1 MLRHKN
7 RKRKIRNIAADTL
20 SSHGQHNPESRSSAD
35 HLIVGLGSLLEWI
48 ALNHGSNAAERTEFQ
63 RVFGVFGGAGG
74 PALDGLAASNHLWR
88 SDCERLH
95 ASSHNQ

>member
-48 ALNHGSNAAERTEFQ
+48 ALNHRTNAAQRTEFQ
-63 RVFGVFGGAGG
+63 RVFGVFGGAGC
-74 PALDGLAASNHLWR
+74 PALNGLASANDLQRADRESFRGRPYNP
-88 SDCERLH
+88 
-95 ASSHNQ
+95 